1 MDINENKLIRDLAED
16 DRPREKAIRYG
27 IEALTDAE
35 LMAIIFSTGIKGK
48 SVVQLCNEILDSK
61 GGHLSK
67 VTKMTVKEMC
77 DTYKG
82 IGKVKAITLLAA
94 LQLGARAAKDA
105 LRADDVKV
113 VSSEIAYN
121 MMRHHFERI
130 QHEEFWVL
138 LIDRAGHMIR
148 DVKIS
153 QGGIA
158 ATTVD
163 LKLILKSA
171 IESLASSMILYH
183 NHPSG
188 TLTPSVEDDRLTQRI
203 IEGAKMVDIRV
214 NDHIIITS
222 HSYYS
227 YNDNGRMH
235 H

>member
-1 MDINENKLIRDLAED
+1 MDYNENKLIRDLAED
-16 DRPREKAIRYG
+16 DRPREKAIRMG
-27 IEALTDAE
+27 IESLTDAE

-48 SVVQLCNEILDSK
+48 SVVQLCNEILESK

-67 VTKMTVKEMC
+67 VTKMTVKDMC

-105 LRADDVKV
+105 LVADDVKV

-121 MMRHHFERI
+121 LMRHHFERI
-130 QHEEFWVL
+130 QHEEFWIL
-138 LIDRAGHMIR
+138 LIDRAGHVIR
-148 DVKIS
+148 DVRIS

-188 TLTPSVEDDRLTQRI
+188 TLKPSVEDDRLTRRI
-203 IEGAKMVDIRV
+203 VDGAKMVDVRV
-214 NDHIIITS
+214 HYHIIIT
-222 HSYYS
+222 
-227 YNDNGRMH
+227 
-235 H
+235 

>member
-1 MDINENKLIRDLAED
+1 MEIHENKLIRDLAED
-16 DRPREKAIRYG
+16 DRPREKAMRYG

-35 LMAIIFSTGIKGK
+35 LMAILFSTGIKGK

-67 VTKMTVKEMC
+67 VTKMNVKEMC

-105 LRADDVKV
+105 LVTEDVKV
-113 VSSEIAYN
+113 MTSEIAYN
-121 MMRHHFERI
+121 LMRHHFERI
-130 QHEEFWVL
+130 QHEEFWIL
-138 LIDRAGHMIR
+138 LIDRAGHVIR

-153 QGGIA
+153 QGGTA

-188 TLTPSVEDDRLTQRI
+188 TLNPSVEDDRLTRRI
-203 IEGAKMVDIRV
+203 AEGAKMVDVRV

-227 YNDNGRMH
+227 YNDNGRM
-235 H
+235 